1 MALKQVVLPAP
12 FGPIRP
18 KISPLR
24 RLKLTSLRA
33 TTPPKRSVTLS
44 TSSRTSSSRGS
55 EDVAAV
61 PLPSGVAS
69 SNGRALA
76 ASASPGVSICG
87 SLNGSHLLLAV
98 LELHRAAPA
107 RDQALRAEDHD
118 RDDHRTEDGE
128 PETEQVGVPD
138 RVLDATQPVRDV
150 RDQ

>member
-24 RLKLTSLRA
+24 RLKLTSLSA

-44 TSSRTSSSRGS
+44 TSSRTSLSCQAERFSSS
-55 EDVAAV
+55 
-61 PLPSGVAS
+61 LPVGMARSM
-69 SNGRALA
+69 GRALA
-76 ASASPGVSICG
+76 ASSSCGVSMCG

-98 LELHRAAPA
+98 LELHRATPA

-118 RDDHRTEDGE
+118 HDDHRTED
-128 PETEQVGVPD
+128 
-138 RVLDATQPVRDV
+138 
-150 RDQ
+150 